1 MPRLSAPR
9 SPRLPSLARGA
20 GVWGAAGRTHA
31 EALLRSGRLFPFF
44 PALSAS
50 GSAIRAGPHRS
61 DLGSLALQGGTSLPP
76 PTPAPPSQTP
86 AAQGQAAACLFRSR
100 PEGGRGEEAGRRG
113 LPAPRGRSC
122 EPSGSPRAE
131 RVRAGALKRAAP
143 HVRALSPAP
152 CFLSLGPAR
161 CHPSEFD

>member
-20 GVWGAAGRTHA
+20 SVWGAAGRTHA

-44 PALSAS
+44 PRPVCLWVCYSCGSPQERPGELGAS
-50 GSAIRAGPHRS
+50 GRDVPS
-61 DLGSLALQGGTSLPP
+61 P

-113 LPAPRGRSC
+113 PPAPGGRSC